1 MIDHLESDLRAALK
15 TRAGEVP
22 AAAVMRVRGAGYDP
36 RTHRIRPPV
45 AIGALAA
52 GAGAAGLATA
62 LVSLGGSVS
71 NAFAGWTPAPTRAS
85 SSQVTDAVSD
95 CRARLAAAPMQSVG
109 GLPVALTDTRG
120 PFTFTIFADQEASA
134 ACISG
139 PGFTAISGSR
149 ASSDVTPPPGKV
161 TLAQS
166 HTSRDGQAYSF
177 AEGRVGAGVTSA
189 TLELDNGSRVE
200 TTVGNGWFVAW
211 WPGSADMKSVHATTA
226 NGVTTHVFDA
236 RGTPRC
242 QVGASCSSQQGSVSG
257 VEPRKAESGFS
268 STGG

>member
-1 MIDHLESDLRAALK
+1 MIDQLESDLRAALR
-15 TRAGEVP
+15 TRADRVP
-22 AAAVMRVRGAGYDP
+22 TDAVLRLRRTDYDP
-36 RTHRIRPPV
+36 RTHWIRPPV

-62 LVSLGGSVS
+62 LVSLGASAS
-71 NAFAGWTPAPTRAS
+71 NAFAGWTPSPTRAS
-85 SSQVTDAVSD
+85 SSQVADAVSE
-95 CRARLAAAPMQSVG
+95 CRARLAGAPIQSVS

-139 PGFTAISGSR
+139 PGLTSISGSR

-161 TLAQS
+161 TLAES

-200 TTVGNGWFVAW
+200 TTIGNGWFVAW
-211 WPGSADMKSVHATTA
+211 WPGSAGMKSVHATTA
-226 NGVTTHVFDA
+226 NGVTTNVFDTRGIPRCPANASCTA
-236 RGTPRC
+236 RG
-242 QVGASCSSQQGSVSG
+242 GSVSG
-257 VEPRKAESGFS
+257 GKPGVAESGFS
-268 STGG
+268 SSGG